1 MRISTSQLYRSGVLG
16 MERNQ
21 SQLVKLQNQI
31 SSGRRIL
38 TPADDP
44 VASARALGITQARDV
59 AAQYGRNQADAS
71 DRLNLVDSQ
80 LNSLTDLL
88 QNVRSR
94 VVQAGNTILAD
105 SDRQAI
111 AAEMEARFD
120 EMLGIANSRSAEG
133 DYLFAGYQGG
143 TQPFVRGPAVSS
155 ASTSSVTYFGDDGQR
170 LLQVSASRQMAINF
184 AGSDLFMN
192 IREGNG
198 SFSTSA
204 AGNGA
209 GSPNQGSG
217 VIDAGSVLDPQK
229 WQSAVN
235 AFPWQG
241 TSNLGLQI
249 QFSSV
254 AGVSSYQ
261 LFDVSS
267 PPPPSAALPALA
279 VSAVLPFTPG
289 QAISLLTTTQPPA
302 APVTTDFGAQVV
314 IAGSPAAGDSFTIKP
329 SANKSVFQTMQ
340 GLIDLLR
347 SPLGS
352 STSTTDFSS
361 QLQGHLGN
369 LDQALANV
377 SRVQSTVGAHL
388 NELDSLSSTS
398 SSVDV
403 QYQQSLSDI
412 QDLDI
417 VQALSDFTRQQVN
430 LEAAQKSFVQ
440 VSGLSLFKYL

>member
-59 AAQYGRNQADAS
+59 AAQYGRNQTDAS
-71 DRLNLVDSQ
+71 DRLSLVDTQ

-198 SFSTSA
+198 SSST
-204 AGNGA
+204 
-209 GSPNQGSG
+209 
-217 VIDAGSVLDPQK
+217 
-229 WQSAVN
+229 
-235 AFPWQG
+235 
-241 TSNLGLQI
+241 
-249 QFSSV
+249 
-254 AGVSSYQ
+254 
-261 LFDVSS
+261 
-267 PPPPSAALPALA
+267 
-279 VSAVLPFTPG
+279 
-289 QAISLLTTTQPPA
+289 
-302 APVTTDFGAQVV
+302 
-314 IAGSPAAGDSFTIKP
+314 
-329 SANKSVFQTMQ
+329 NKSAFQTMQ
-340 GLIDLLR
+340 EVIDLLR
-347 SPLGS
+347 RPLAS
-352 STSTTDFSS
+352 SSDRTAYSGE
-361 QLQGHLGN
+361 LQGHLSN
-369 LDQALANV
+369 LDQTLNNF
-377 SRVQSTVGAHL
+377 SRVQSTVGGRL
-388 NELDSLSSTS
+388 QELDALANSASAI
-398 SSVDV
+398 DI
-403 QYQQSLSDI
+403 QYQQTLSDL
-412 QDLDI
+412 QELDYA
-417 VQALSDFTRQQVN
+417 QALSDFTRQKVS
-430 LEAAQKSFVQ
+430 LEAAQKSFVAI
-440 VSGLSLFKYL
+440 SGLSLFDYL